1 MLSIRVPEEM
11 EDRLANLSR
20 ATGRT
25 RSYYVKKA
33 LEEYLGDLED
43 IAIAEQRLAE
53 IKSGKSTTIS
63 FDEVKKKLGL

>member
-11 EDRLANLSR
+11 ENRLANLSKK
-20 ATGRT
+20 TGRT

-33 LEEYLGDLED
+33 LEEYLCDLED
-43 IAIAEQRLAE
+43 VAIAEERLAD

-63 FDEVKKKLGL
+63 FDDVKKKLGL